1 MLADFTGAN
10 RDMHASRKTSYRV
23 SIEKQSLGGL
33 FDGVQNV
40 QAVQNVWNDL
50 NGRLQHSYAA
60 LANLLGGS
68 CAAGSKALAGTG
80 FRSQISPHKE
90 KNFKM

>member
-1 MLADFTGAN
+1 
-10 RDMHASRKTSYRV
+10 MHASKQTRYRV
-23 SIEKQSLGGL
+23 SIVKQSPGGL
-33 FDGVQNV
+33 FNGV

-50 NGRLQHSYAA
+50 NFLSELNGRLQRRYAA
-60 LANLLGGS
+60 LANFLVGS
-68 CAAGSKALAGTG
+68 CVAGSKALAGTG

>member
-1 MLADFTGAN
+1 MRADFTGAN
-10 RDMHASRKTSYRV
+10 RDMHASRKTRCRV
-23 SIEKQSLGGL
+23 SIEKQSPGGL
-33 FDGVQNV
+33 FNGVQNV
-40 QAVQNVWNDL
+40 WNDLNFLNDL

-60 LANLLGGS
+60 LANFLVGS

-80 FRSQISPHKE
+80 FKSQISPHKD